1 MCKLDCLP
9 SAWHCLPPFPYC
21 PPSPS
26 PFPSYPLPLTFPFR
40 PPQDTVFVST
50 EHSAT
55 GGMLGITR
63 KGQVLHVGLNEANL
77 VPYIMGQLRDQVPS

>member
-1 MCKLDCLP
+1 M
-9 SAWHCLPPFPYC
+9 
-21 PPSPS
+21 
-26 PFPSYPLPLTFPFR
+26 
-40 PPQDTVFVST
+40 FVST